1 MNVKGDSNMKIWS
14 VFSLVIVFHAVILGL
29 LLVQPGCQ
37 SQQQPKPTPAA
48 TATGAASGYTEPAQP
63 EQLDSAFNAG
73 MGGSTTSSSRAMSA
87 PTRPTG
93 VTRAAPKT
101 GGLEPVLKPV
111 RDDLSLPSE
120 TVEYTVQKGDSLSR
134 IASKYKVTL
143 NDLRKANGLK
153 KDTIFVGQTL
163 LIPTKKVSDGVQAA
177 EAEHSIKQVVVQA
190 GDSLNRIATR
200 VGTTVNVLKKLN
212 GLTSDRIYVGQKLAV
227 PESANVA
234 AATSTLQPVRSRS
247 VPVVASA
254 GQKTYKV
261 QPGDTPGAIAR
272 KFGISA
278 AELMAANGI
287 TDARKLYA
295 GKEIMVPVSG
305 SVTSQPTS
313 QPAAQPVSTQPST
326 LAARSAPS
334 TTSSQVGTSA
344 PGTATTASDIS
355 MLEALE
361 DEDLPF
367 VEVEAIGTEPG
378 N

>member
-1 MNVKGDSNMKIWS
+1 MKIWS

-48 TATGAASGYTEPAQP
+48 TATGAASGYVEPAQP

-73 MGGSTTSSSRAMSA
+73 IGAGSTSTSSRPMSA

-93 VTRAAPKT
+93 VTRSAPNT
-101 GGLEPVLKPV
+101 SGMQPVLTPV
-111 RDDLSLPSE
+111 RDDLSLPAE
-120 TVEYTVQKGDSLSR
+120 TIEYSVQSGDSLSR
-134 IASKYKVTL
+134 IASMHKVSL

-153 KDTIFVGQTL
+153 TDTIYVGQTL
-163 LIPTKKVSDGVQAA
+163 LIPAPKVTDGIQAA
-177 EAEHSIKQVVVQA
+177 EVEHSGKEVEVKA
-190 GDSLNRIATR
+190 GDSLSRIAAR
-200 VGTTVNVLKKLN
+200 IGTTVSTLKQLN
-212 GLTSDRIYVGQKLAV
+212 GLSSDRIYVGQKLAV
-227 PESANVA
+227 PESANVSSTVAPRPVSTRAPMA
-234 AATSTLQPVRSRS
+234 A
-247 VPVVASA
+247 A

-295 GKEIMVPVSG
+295 GKEIMIPVSG
-305 SVTSQPTS
+305 SVTPQPITPQPVVPQSQPLTTRS
-313 QPAAQPVSTQPST
+313 DPVTTSTQPVPVAEPSST
-326 LAARSAPS
+326 AD
-334 TTSSQVGTSA
+334 
-344 PGTATTASDIS
+344 DIS

-367 VEVEAIGTEPG
+367 VEVEAVGTEPG